1 MEFGG
6 LQKLTLLDF
15 PGRVACTLFTNGC
28 NLRCPFCHNATLVL
42 RPGTDEISE
51 EEVFAFLEKRRGTL
65 DGVAVTGGEP
75 LLQPWMPEFLRRVR
89 AMGYAVKLDTNGCFP
104 DRLRGVLEEGL
115 ADMVAMDVKNSP
127 ERYGITV
134 GRENFDLNPV
144 MASVDLL
151 RNSDVCHEFRTTVVK
166 GLHRPED
173 LAAIGR
179 WLGPVPRYFLQNFK
193 DSGDLLTQGFEAF
206 SEPELDALL
215 AAVRPYV
222 PAAAIRG

>member
-1 MEFGG
+1 MELHGI
-6 LQKLTLLDF
+6 LL
-15 PGRVACTLFTNGC
+15 PAQVFTNGC

-144 MASVDLL
+144 MAAAFCGASRTPALCSPRASGPARSPSWPACSPPSVPTSPQPPSAADPPRAEKAH
-151 RNSDVCHEFRTTVVK
+151 RNASESSFQRRFLFRPFSPKQLYVVF
-166 GLHRPED
+166 HRKIFMVY
-173 LAAIGR
+173 L
-179 WLGPVPRYFLQNFK
+179 VFC
-193 DSGDLLTQGFEAF
+193 S
-206 SEPELDALL
+206 
-215 AAVRPYV
+215 
-222 PAAAIRG
+222 